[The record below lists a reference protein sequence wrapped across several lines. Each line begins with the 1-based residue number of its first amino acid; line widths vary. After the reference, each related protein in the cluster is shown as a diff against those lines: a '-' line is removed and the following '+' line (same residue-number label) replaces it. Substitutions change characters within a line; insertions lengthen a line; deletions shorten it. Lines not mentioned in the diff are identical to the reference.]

1 MVTQLRED
9 LTEQL
14 KSPNYSL
21 SWVQVP
27 VGLGSIS
34 HHPLGS
40 TAPAVPWR
48 HLCCWY
54 NCDICP
60 SHSANQVLGARCYEQ
75 QSKLIEKKTKMNCLS
90 GTLLY

>member
-40 TAPAVPWR
+40 TAPAIPWR
-48 HLCCWY
+48 HLSTISFAVDTTVTY
-54 NCDICP
+54 VRVIL
-60 SHSANQVLGARCYEQ
+60 QTRC
-75 QSKLIEKKTKMNCLS
+75 
-90 GTLLY
+90 

>member
-1 MVTQLRED
+1 MGGAKSHALPGSLWLLHLWFRDVEERGLMVTQLRENV
-9 LTEQL
+9 TEQL

-27 VGLGSIS
+27 AALGSIS

-48 HLCCWY
+48 HLST
-54 NCDICP
+54 I
-60 SHSANQVLGARCYEQ
+60 SFAV
-75 QSKLIEKKTKMNCLS
+75 
-90 GTLLY
+90 GTTVTYV